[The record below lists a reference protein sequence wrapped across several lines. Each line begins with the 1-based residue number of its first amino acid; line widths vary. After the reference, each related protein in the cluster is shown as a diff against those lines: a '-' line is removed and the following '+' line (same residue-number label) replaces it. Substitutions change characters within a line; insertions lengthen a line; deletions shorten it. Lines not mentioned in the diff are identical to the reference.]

1 MFQCYTSGMYKPD
14 CDIKFAD
21 FRIQRL
27 NFGLNKEFDA
37 SNQHTEVHTEFKIHH
52 ELHGTVLKVFL
63 GIRFRD
69 SAEHKTPFILNIEGA
84 ATFKLQYPPASTDI
98 QPLVKQYCAAA
109 MFPYLRETIAD
120 ITRRAGF
127 PPLHI
132 PQVDFTRAFDQDS
145 DSTPLP
151 SHSLH

>member
-1 MFQCYTSGMYKPD
+1 MYTPD
-14 CDIKFAD
+14 SDIKFTG
-21 FRIQRL
+21 FRILHIDFSL
-27 NFGLNKEFDA
+27 NRDFNA
-37 SNQHTEVHTEFKIHH
+37 TSQYTEVHTEFKIHH
-52 ELHGTVLKVFL
+52 ELRNTALKVYL

-69 SAEHKTPFILNIEGA
+69 DAEHGPPFNLEIEAA
-84 ATFKLQYPPASTDI
+84 ATFKLQHYPTPDEI

-132 PQVDFTRAFDQDS
+132 PPVDFSRAFVQDS
-145 DSTPLP
+145 DHGPVP

>member
-1 MFQCYTSGMYKPD
+1 MYKPHT
-14 CDIKFAD
+14 DIKFTN
-21 FRIQRL
+21 FRILRL
-27 NFGLNKEFDA
+27 NFGLNKEFNA
-37 SNQHTEVHTEFKIHH
+37 VKQHTEVHTEFKIRH
-52 ELHGTVLKVFL
+52 ELHGTTLKVFL
-63 GIRFRD
+63 RIKFTDNPDRT
-69 SAEHKTPFILNIEGA
+69 TPFMLNIEGE
-84 ATFKLQYPPASTDI
+84 ATFKLRHPPAPAEI

-132 PQVDFTRAFDQDS
+132 PQVDFTRAFEQDPS
-145 DSTPLP
+145 AGISP